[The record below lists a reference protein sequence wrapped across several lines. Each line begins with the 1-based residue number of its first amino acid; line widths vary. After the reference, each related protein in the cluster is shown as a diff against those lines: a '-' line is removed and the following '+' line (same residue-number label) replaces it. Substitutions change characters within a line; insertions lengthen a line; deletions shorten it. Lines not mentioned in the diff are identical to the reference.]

1 MSAAPT
7 ATSTGITANNRLAEL
22 LLPLAVA
29 DGKHS
34 SVLDAVQIMR
44 GTKSSPRAPVIYDP
58 SIVIIAQGRKQ
69 GYVGGHS
76 FTYDANNYLVMSIP
90 LPFEC
95 ETTATVESPL
105 LGISIKVE
113 PSIVAELLLELDDRT
128 EASDDVLRGFTATP
142 LSAELLDATERLLK
156 TLNNAAEARILGPQI
171 IREVIYRILCSEQ
184 GDSLKALVTRRSKFS
199 HIAKTL
205 RRIHS
210 DFADKLDVETLAEEA
225 NMSISA
231 FHHNFKVVTS
241 IAPLQY
247 IKSVRLHKARILM
260 VQEDLNA
267 NVAASRVG
275 YESASQFSR
284 EFKRLFGSSPAEEA
298 ARMRAGGH

>member
-1 MSAAPT
+1 MSASHT
-7 ATSTGITANNRLAEL
+7 ATSTGVIANNRLAEL
-22 LLPLAVA
+22 LVPLAKT
-29 DGKHS
+29 DGLSS
-34 SVLDAVQIMR
+34 SVLDAVRFMR
-44 GTKSSPRAPVIYDP
+44 ATKAMPRAPVIYDP
-58 SIVIIAQGRKQ
+58 SIVIIAQGRKR
-69 GYVGGHS
+69 GYVGEHS
-76 FTYDANNYLVMSIP
+76 FTYDANNYLVLSIP

-95 ETTATVESPL
+95 ETTATVDSPL
-105 LGISIKVE
+105 LGVSIKVE

-128 EASDDVLRGFTATP
+128 EGSNDVLRGFIATP
-142 LSAELLDATERLLK
+142 LNADLLDATERLLR
-156 TLNNAAEARILGPQI
+156 TLSTPAEARILGPQI

-184 GDSLKALVTRRSKFS
+184 GDALKALVTRRSKFS

-205 RRIHS
+205 RRIHT

-225 NMSISA
+225 NMSVSA

-247 IKSVRLHKARILM
+247 IKSVRLHKARMLM

-267 NVAASRVG
+267 NVAATRVG

-284 EFKRLFGSSPAEEA
+284 EFKRMFGSSPAEEA
-298 ARMRAGGH
+298 ARMRAGT